1 MVDLNKALD
10 LLKFDTRM
18 KDWVV
23 KQGIL
28 SAEDLAKNLQTLPD
42 SSSDC
47 EEVTLEDKPD
57 FGD

>member
-1 MVDLNKALD
+1 MVDLGKALEN
-10 LLKFDTRM
+10 LKFDTRM

-23 KQGIL
+23 KHGV
-28 SAEDLAKNLQTLPD
+28 ATKEDLQKNLSSLPD
-42 SSSDC
+42 SKADC

>member
-1 MVDLNKALD
+1 MDLHKALES
-10 LLKFDTRM
+10 LKYDTRM

-23 KQGIL
+23 KQGLI
-28 SAEDLAKNLQTLPD
+28 SKEDLQKYLQSLPD
-42 SSSDC
+42 SKNDC